1 MYLILLLYLY
11 VKISFIIRIIRTF
24 YRHICF
30 IGFIVSFSI
39 EALFSRVFDFL
50 FYFRHVCFCY
60 FLIGT
65 IFARIFILFSLRLFS
80 SCQESYHFQSELYF
94 RAFLIFFFTFETKC
108 CCYVYLILLL
118 NLYVN
123 ISCSLLLHH
132 CKNQFN
138 YHTLI
143 KNIFLIN
150 IFGGCVVLSISIFNA
165 TTFSNMSSIFH
176 AVLIFYFTFDVSVF
190 TIFKLELFS
199 CVLLFC
205 FRRVWF
211 YRIIFNWSFIF
222 AQF

>member
-1 MYLILLLYLY
+1 MVLLYHFQLKLY
-11 VKISFIIRIIRTF
+11 F
-24 YRHICF
+24 
-30 IGFIVSFSI
+30 
-39 EALFSRVFDFL
+39 RVFL
-50 FYFRHVCFCY
+50 ICYFTFDLSVFCY
-60 FLIGT
+60 FQIGT

-118 NLYVN
+118 YLYVN

-176 AVLIFYFTFDVSVF
+176 AVSIFYFTFDVSVF

-222 AQF
+222 ARF